1 LSEDERAYDQNSEV
15 DRRRGS
21 ALTHLYTIQIPT
33 DRLHEN
39 AARVRTLHVMD
50 ATKLLFFNLCRQFS
64 GSAKRGAGT
73 GLINTSPAGRTKLA
87 GR

>member
-1 LSEDERAYDQNSEV
+1 MKKLIRI
-15 DRRRGS
+15 RIRGGSS
-21 ALTHLYTIQIPT
+21 AWISVNALIYTIQIPT

-39 AARVRTLHVMD
+39 AARVRTLHVVD